1 MDPASFHARLADG
14 PEGGAAFWLRADD
27 GVRLRA
33 VVWGQDGAKGTILIY
48 PGRCEYAEKYG
59 LTAKALVD
67 RGYTCAAI
75 DWRGQGMADRLLPD
89 PNVGHV
95 NAFSDYQKDAAAYLG
110 MARDLGLPEPFYLLA
125 HSMGGCIGLRHLVNG
140 SPFRAASFSAPMWG
154 ISVAPKL
161 RPVAMVVPP
170 LARALGFGAR
180 RTPSTSSASYLL
192 DVDFEGN
199 MLTTDREMW
208 DYMIHQVREE
218 PQFRLGGPSLQWFAE
233 AVDET
238 KSLSRAARPTLPAH
252 ASVGSL
258 ERIVSAKAVETIMAD
273 WTNGTFTRIDNAEH
287 EILME
292 QEPMRTGFLDR
303 TVTTFE
309 AAV

>member
-1 MDPASFHARLADG
+1 LDPAPFHEGLADG

-33 VVWGQDGAKGTILIY
+33 AVWGRDRTNGTILIY

-59 LTAKALVD
+59 RTVKALVD
-67 RGYTCAAI
+67 RGYACAAI
-75 DWRGQGMADRLLPD
+75 DWRGQGKADRLLPD

-95 NAFSDYQKDAAAYLG
+95 GAFSDYQRDTAAYLG
-110 MARDLGLPEPFYLLA
+110 FAQELGLPEPFFLLG
-125 HSMGGCIGLRHLVNG
+125 HSMGGCIGLRHLIDG

-154 ISVAPKL
+154 IAVAPKL

-170 LARALGFGAR
+170 LARALGLGTF

-192 DVDFEGN
+192 DAPFEDN

-208 DYMIHQVREE
+208 DYMTDQVRED

-238 KSLSRAARPTLPAH
+238 KALARAPLPTVPAH

-258 ERIVSAKAVETIMAD
+258 ERIVSSQAIETIMSN
-273 WTNGTFTRIDNAEH
+273 WSNGTFTRIDGAEH

-292 QEPMRTGFLDR
+292 KEPLRAGFLDR
-303 TVTTFE
+303 TIATFE
-309 AAV
+309 AA